1 MESNHGVSTHA
12 RPRIRSN
19 VQKDLVMART
29 DLNAQQR
36 SADEAPALPGW
47 LLQYRGVVIWL
58 FHMGLAIASSYIA
71 FWVRFDGTI
80 PSHDWALWRDTLAAL
95 LVARGTMFVAFRL
108 YEGLWRYTSVRDLLH
123 ILLSVGLS
131 SLAFLVV
138 IQEGLRVTSYPLSIL
153 LIDAL
158 LLTCFAGGVRFIARV
173 HRDLVAGTGGR
184 KVLIYGAGDAG
195 EAVVREMRL
204 SLSTEYDPVG
214 FVDDDPGKAGQ
225 RIHGVPVLGTR
236 EDLPR
241 IMMRQ
246 QPDEVLVTIPRAEP
260 STYRAV
266 VRALERFEVPI
277 KTLPHLREI
286 LDGNVSTSL
295 IRDLSLEDLLR
306 RTPVGLSQEPLLE
319 LIGGRMILV
328 TGAGGSIGAELCRQ
342 IAALNPSGLILYER
356 HENSLYSILNDLTN
370 HGALTGALYP
380 VIGDVTDRSR
390 FKAVLEEH
398 RPEIVFHAAAHKH
411 VPLMEE
417 NICEAVKNNVLG
429 TRVAIEVAEEC
440 GVERFILI
448 STDKAVNPVSI
459 MGATKRVAE
468 LMLQS
473 RASGNRTT
481 FVTVRFGNVLGSN
494 GSVIPLFVEQLKHR
508 GPLTVTHP
516 DVRRYFMLIPEAVQ
530 LVLHAAAAGEP
541 NSIYVLD
548 MGEPVRL
555 VDVARDLIRLSGF
568 RPDEV
573 PITFIGLRPGEKLDE
588 ELVGRDEVVSPS
600 PVQSVMQV
608 RPHRTPEPA
617 WLWGQI
623 GSLERSARLGDSAA
637 VMRRLRTIVPEFG
650 SATTPSALPSKVTV
664 IAAAAVRQPMEEEPQ
679 PALVAGSVCRSCASS
694 SVHRSRV
701 NGPIEQIRRQLTAK
715 RPYRCH
721 ACGWRGWLD
730 IIDVAA
736 PPVMASVETLPDF
749 RAIDA
754 ALRTPFRA
762 SPPPLLPATL
772 SRLDPSRLA
781 APEEAMAGDA
791 S

>member
-1 MESNHGVSTHA
+1 ML
-12 RPRIRSN
+12 R
-19 VQKDLVMART
+19 
-29 DLNAQQR
+29 QR
-36 SADEAPALPGW
+36 
-47 LLQYRGVVIWL
+47 
-58 FHMGLAIASSYIA
+58 
-71 FWVRFDGTI
+71 
-80 PSHDWALWRDTLAAL
+80 
-95 LVARGTMFVAFRL
+95 
-108 YEGLWRYTSVRDLLH
+108 
-123 ILLSVGLS
+123 
-131 SLAFLVV
+131 
-138 IQEGLRVTSYPLSIL
+138 
-153 LIDAL
+153 
-158 LLTCFAGGVRFIARV
+158 
-173 HRDLVAGTGGR
+173 
-184 KVLIYGAGDAG
+184 
-195 EAVVREMRL
+195 
-204 SLSTEYDPVG
+204 
-214 FVDDDPGKAGQ
+214 
-225 RIHGVPVLGTR
+225 
-236 EDLPR
+236 
-241 IMMRQ
+241 
-246 QPDEVLVTIPRAEP
+246 PDEVLVTIPRAEP

-266 VRALERFEVPI
+266 VRALEPFEVPI

-319 LIGGRMILV
+319 LIGGRTILV

-356 HENSLYSILNDLTN
+356 HENSLYSVLNDLTN
-370 HGALTGALYP
+370 HGAFTGALHP

-390 FKAVLEEH
+390 FRSVLQQH

-429 TRVAIEVAEEC
+429 TRVALEESEEC

-448 STDKAVNPVSI
+448 SSDKAVNPVSV
-459 MGATKRVAE
+459 MGVTKRVAE

-473 RASGNRTT
+473 RASGDCRTL
-481 FVTVRFGNVLGSN
+481 VTVRFGNVLGSN
-494 GSVIPLFVEQLKHR
+494 GSVIPLFVEQLKHG

-555 VDVARDLIRLSGF
+555 VDVARDLIRLSGY

-588 ELVGRDEVVSPS
+588 ELVGRDEVVGPS

-608 RPHRTPEPA
+608 RPHRTPEAP

-623 GSLERSARLGDSAA
+623 RSLERSARLGDSAA
-637 VMRRLRTIVPEFG
+637 VMKRLRTIVPEFG
-650 SATTPSALPSKVTV
+650 PATPPSALPSKVTV
-664 IAAAAVRQPMEEEPQ
+664 IAAAAARQPIEEEPQ
-679 PALVAGSVCRSCASS
+679 VAMVAGSVCRSCASS

-701 NGPIEQIRRQLTAK
+701 GGPFEQIRRQLTAK

-730 IIDVAA
+730 IIDVAT
-736 PPVMASVETLPDF
+736 PSMMASVADPDF

-762 SPPPLLPATL
+762 SPSPLLPATL

-781 APEEAMAGDA
+781 PPEEAMAGDA
-791 S
+791 SR